1 VTLKRPRFQNLF
13 LSRGLQLCGIVFYIA
28 KLVLPLIALIAVPYF
43 YFSHFLIFS
52 APFIPLFIHLL
63 VSSFPT
69 AFRTVQLRG
78 TLVRHPYR
86 SRIIVT
92 LL

>member
-1 VTLKRPRFQNLF
+1 VALKRPRFQNLF
-13 LSRGLQLCGIVFYIA
+13 LSRGLRLCGTLLHRRA
-28 KLVLPLIALIAVPYF
+28 RSPLIALIAAVPYF
-43 YFSHFLIFS
+43 YLSHFPVFS
-52 APFIPLFIHLL
+52 APFVPLFIHLL
-63 VSSFPT
+63 VSSSPT

-92 LL
+92 SL